1 MASTEEA
8 IQTLY
13 VNNLNDKLP
22 KEQLKEELYLLFSQ
36 FGTILDVVALKTE
49 RMKGQAW
56 ISFVTVQNATDA
68 TTPKTNARTIT
79 YIILFTGSECF
90 SKPCSCTA
98 SCRKQ
103 YSSPAAF
110 FFSFIMIYNS
120 PISMITVLYKDYHI
134 HMNSL

>member
-1 MASTEEA
+1 MQLHIISITFHDEKSRHEKRHIPRESALSKRLILVFLVSSNMTSVEEP

-36 FGTILDVVALKTE
+36 FGSILDVVALKTE

-68 TTPKTNARTIT
+68 LNT
-79 YIILFTGSECF
+79 LQGFEFFG
-90 SKPCSCTA
+90 KPMVGNGVG
-98 SCRKQ
+98 
-103 YSSPAAF
+103 
-110 FFSFIMIYNS
+110 I
-120 PISMITVLYKDYHI
+120 DG
-134 HMNSL
+134 

>member
-22 KEQLKEELYLLFSQ
+22 KEQLKEELYLLISH

-68 TTPKTNARTIT
+68 
-79 YIILFTGSECF
+79 
-90 SKPCSCTA
+90 
-98 SCRKQ
+98 
-103 YSSPAAF
+103 
-110 FFSFIMIYNS
+110 
-120 PISMITVLYKDYHI
+120 
-134 HMNSL
+134 MNSLQGFNFFGKPMVSKTDLVLCIENHICSYKV

>member
-68 TTPKTNARTIT
+68 
-79 YIILFTGSECF
+79 
-90 SKPCSCTA
+90 
-98 SCRKQ
+98 
-103 YSSPAAF
+103 
-110 FFSFIMIYNS
+110 
-120 PISMITVLYKDYHI
+120 
-134 HMNSL
+134 MNSLQGFNFFGKPMRITFARTKSNAVERFEKAVSMVTEE

>member
-68 TTPKTNARTIT
+68 
-79 YIILFTGSECF
+79 
-90 SKPCSCTA
+90 
-98 SCRKQ
+98 
-103 YSSPAAF
+103 
-110 FFSFIMIYNS
+110 
-120 PISMITVLYKDYHI
+120 
-134 HMNSL
+134 MNSLQGFNFFGKPMVSKTDLVLCIENHICSYKV

>member
-56 ISFVTVQNATDA
+56 IFFCYRPKCYRCDEL
-68 TTPKTNARTIT
+68 TTRI
-79 YIILFTGSECF
+79 
-90 SKPCSCTA
+90 
-98 SCRKQ
+98 
-103 YSSPAAF
+103 
-110 FFSFIMIYNS
+110 
-120 PISMITVLYKDYHI
+120 
-134 HMNSL
+134 

>member
-1 MASTEEA
+1 LQPHIISITFHDEKSRPEKRHIPRESALSKRLILVFLVSSNMTSVEEP

-36 FGTILDVVALKTE
+36 FGSILDVVALKTE

-68 TTPKTNARTIT
+68 LNT
-79 YIILFTGSECF
+79 LQGFEFFG
-90 SKPCSCTA
+90 KPMVGNGVG
-98 SCRKQ
+98 
-103 YSSPAAF
+103 
-110 FFSFIMIYNS
+110 I
-120 PISMITVLYKDYHI
+120 DG
-134 HMNSL
+134 

>member
-56 ISFVTVQNATDA
+56 ISFVTVQNATHA
-68 TTPKTNARTIT
+68 MNTLQWFKIFGKTKV
-79 YIILFTGSECF
+79 
-90 SKPCSCTA
+90 SKND
-98 SCRKQ
+98 
-103 YSSPAAF
+103 F
-110 FFSFIMIYNS
+110 
-120 PISMITVLYKDYHI
+120 V
-134 HMNSL
+134 

>member
-1 MASTEEA
+1 MTSVEEP

-36 FGTILDVVALKTE
+36 FGSILDVVALKTE

-68 TTPKTNARTIT
+68 LNTLQGFEFFGKPMKIAYSHTKSNAVER
-79 YIILFTGSECF
+79 FE
-90 SKPCSCTA
+90 KA
-98 SCRKQ
+98 V
-103 YSSPAAF
+103 
-110 FFSFIMIYNS
+110 
-120 PISMITVLYKDYHI
+120 SMVVE
-134 HMNSL
+134 

>member
-1 MASTEEA
+1 MASVEEP

-36 FGTILDVVALKTE
+36 FGPILDVVALKTE

-68 TTPKTNARTIT
+68 LNTLQGFEFFGKPMVNDGGGIDGQKIAYSHTKSNAVER
-79 YIILFTGSECF
+79 FE
-90 SKPCSCTA
+90 KA
-98 SCRKQ
+98 V
-103 YSSPAAF
+103 
-110 FFSFIMIYNS
+110 
-120 PISMITVLYKDYHI
+120 SMVVE
-134 HMNSL
+134 